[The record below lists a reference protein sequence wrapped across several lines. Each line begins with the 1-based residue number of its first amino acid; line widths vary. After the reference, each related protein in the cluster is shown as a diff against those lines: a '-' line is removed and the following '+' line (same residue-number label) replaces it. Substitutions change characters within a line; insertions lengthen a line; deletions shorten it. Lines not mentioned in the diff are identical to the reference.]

1 MKKLLLSM
9 AAIALTA
16 SAATATEVTLNV
28 NDATNIKGT
37 FVDEVPAG
45 SEGSKNGVA
54 KHYQPLES
62 FELGGFK
69 FECVLVDGSNA
80 PAYYYNMSTSTN
92 TQNTVRLYNSS
103 TLTITAPAGT
113 EMTQIEFKGS
123 NGTANGNYTV
133 NTGTLSAPSK
143 TAQTWTGAA
152 SAITITYGAQFRI
165 SELTITTGSSSQET
179 LAVPTFDPASGAS
192 FADQLAVSIS
202 AAEGAAIYYTLDG
215 SAPTKDSNKYEGA
228 PIVLT
233 ATTTIKAF
241 AAKDGMN
248 DSPVATATYTKDE
261 AIETIEDLIKA
272 GLEDETTE
280 FTYSGKAVVT
290 YVNGANLYVRDETA
304 SILVYGT
311 LDRTYEQGDV
321 LSGFKGTF
329 KNYFSTYELMANKAS
344 FTDPVGT
351 ETVEPYEMTIE
362 QITSA
367 DQNEYVVIRGVS
379 NTAEAISQNGKTLAL
394 YDKFKVGIP
403 ETEELKDVTGIVS
416 WYQAKGADAPALQLY
431 PITWNAASSVEG
443 IQAESQV
450 LVQNGSII
458 APEGA
463 QVYSVSGARL
473 GTDNLPA
480 GVYVVRTGSKAVKVL
495 VK

>member
-28 NDATNIKGT
+28 DDATNFEGT
-37 FVDEVPAG
+37 LTEETYKADGTVQA
-45 SEGSKNGVA
+45 A
-54 KHYQPLES
+54 KHYQPINS
-62 FELGGFK
+62 FDLGGFS
-69 FECVLVDGSNA
+69 FSFTDGGNKTA
-80 PAYYYNMSTSTN
+80 PAYYWASSTSKNQQRTL
-92 TQNTVRLYNSS
+92 RLYGSN
-103 TLTITAPAGT
+103 TMTVAAPAGT
-113 EMTQIEFKGS
+113 EMTQIQFTLAKNDKSVNLEA
-123 NGTANGNYTV
+123 NAGTA
-133 NTGTLSAPSK
+133 TLTEK
-143 TAQTWTGAA
+143 LLITWTG
-152 SAITITYGAQFRI
+152 GAQSVTFTSGGTI
-165 SELTITTGSSSQET
+165 QIKEITITTGSSSQQT
-179 LAVPTFDPASGAS
+179 LAMPTFDPASGATFS
-192 FADQLAVSIS
+192 DQLAVSIS
-202 AAEGAAIYYTLDG
+202 AEEGAVIYYTLDG
-215 SAPTKDSNKYEGA
+215 SAPTKDSDKYEGA

-311 LDRTYEQGDV
+311 LDKTYEQGDV

-329 KNYFSTYELMANKAS
+329 KNYYSTYELMANKAS

-379 NTAEAISQNGKTLAL
+379 NTAEAISQDGKTLAL

-403 ETEELKDVTGIVS
+403 ETEEIKDVVGIVS
-416 WYQAKGADAPALQLY
+416 WYQAKDTDAPALQLY
-431 PITWNAASSVEG
+431 PISWTAASSVEG
-443 IQAESQV
+443 IQAEGQV

>member
-1 MKKLLLSM
+1 MKKLLLSL
-9 AAIALTA
+9 AAAAMTA
-16 SAATATEVTLNV
+16 GLATAAEVTLNV
-28 NDATNIKGT
+28 NDATNFDGT
-37 FVDEVPAG
+37 LTEEQLKDDG
-45 SEGSKNGVA
+45 SVKAA
-54 KHYQPLES
+54 KHYQPINS
-62 FELGGFK
+62 FDLGGFQFSFTSGTNK
-69 FECVLVDGSNA
+69 TA
-80 PAYYYNMSTSTN
+80 PAYYWASSTN
-92 TQNTVRLYNSS
+92 KNQQRTVRLYGDN
-103 TLTITAPAGT
+103 TMTVAAPAGT
-113 EMTQIEFKGS
+113 EMTQIEFSLAKNDKS
-123 NGTANGNYTV
+123 ANLDANVGTS
-133 NTGTLSAPSK
+133 TLTEK
-143 TAQTWTGAA
+143 LLVTWTGAA
-152 SAITITYGAQFRI
+152 QSVTFTAGGTIQI
-165 SELTITTGSSSQET
+165 KEIKITTGSSSQET
-179 LAVPTFDPASGAS
+179 LAMPTFDPASGAS

-215 SAPTKDSNKYEGA
+215 SAPTKDSDKYEGA

-272 GLEDETTE
+272 GLEDEKTE

-403 ETEELKDVTGIVS
+403 ETEEIKDVTGIVS

-431 PITWNAASSVEG
+431 PITWNGASSVEG